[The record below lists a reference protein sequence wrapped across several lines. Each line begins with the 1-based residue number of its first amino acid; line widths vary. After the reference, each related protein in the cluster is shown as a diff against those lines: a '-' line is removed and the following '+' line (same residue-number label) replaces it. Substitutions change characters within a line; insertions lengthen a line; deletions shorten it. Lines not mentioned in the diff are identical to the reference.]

1 MRHLIAILVLA
12 LLTACASNSP
22 IVNKVPN
29 TGYHTAIVYK

>member
-1 MRHLIAILVLA
+1 MRHLIAILALT

-22 IVNKVPN
+22 IVSKTPN